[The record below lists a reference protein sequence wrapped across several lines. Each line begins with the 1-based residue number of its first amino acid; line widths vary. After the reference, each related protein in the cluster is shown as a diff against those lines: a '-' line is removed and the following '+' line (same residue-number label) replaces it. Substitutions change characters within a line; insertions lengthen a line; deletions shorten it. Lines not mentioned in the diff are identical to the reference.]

1 MTLILCFVGRHGALA
16 IFMSMWFFFVSAM
29 RYLCSFF
36 LFSRNL
42 SCSRSVHDRIGLIYA
57 RRLGSVLSFQFRQ
70 KWQNVASISIAHSQ
84 SPFILVRSML

>member
-42 SCSRSVHDRIGLIYA
+42 SCSRSVHDRIGLIYLRTKA
-57 RRLGSVLSFQFRQ
+57 WFCAVFPTSSE
-70 KWQNVASISIAHSQ
+70 VAECG
-84 SPFILVRSML
+84 